1 MSLATRRAF
10 RLGLTMALSLAVAYA
25 LAFPLPYLA
34 PLFALFLTAKPG
46 PPMDAK
52 KLLVVLLLISLTLGV
67 GLLLTPLLTHYPVS
81 AILLVAVGV
90 YLSAYL
96 TVGAGKALFGT
107 LLTVGFT
114 LISAAGSIDAKL
126 ASAVIDALLLAVGL
140 AVVCSWVVYPLF
152 PEDDVATGPRPDAG
166 PAGSD
171 ARWIAL
177 RSTLIV
183 WPAYLLVLTN
193 PGAYLPIIMKSVSL
207 SQQANEVSARDA
219 GRELLGSTFLA
230 GCLAILFWFLLGLA
244 PNLWMFFWWMLLFG
258 ACLAAKLYRAIGTRL
273 QPSFWQNVIVTMLI
287 LLGPA
292 VQDSANGDDVYAAFA
307 ARMSLFVFVTLY
319 AWAAIVLLER
329 LRNGRKKNPSST
341 DSEACPC

>member
-10 RLGLTMALSLAVAYA
+10 RLGLSMALSLVIAYA

-34 PLFALFLTAKPG
+34 PLFVLFLTAKPG
-46 PPMDAK
+46 PPLGPK
-52 KLLVVLLLISLTLGV
+52 KLVVLLLVVSLTLGV
-67 GLLLTPLLTHYPVS
+67 GLLLTPLLEHYPLT
-81 AILLVAVGV
+81 AILLVVVGIYV
-90 YLSAYL
+90 SAYL

-114 LISAAGSIDAKL
+114 MISAAGSVDARV
-126 ASAVIDALLLAVGL
+126 ATAVIDALLLAITL
-140 AVVCSWVVYPLF
+140 AVVCSWLVYPWF
-152 PEDDVATGPRPDAG
+152 PEDSAVAGSHPDTGPD
-166 PAGSD
+166 GSD

-177 RSTLIV
+177 RSALIV

-207 SQQANEVSARDA
+207 SQQANEVGARDA

-230 GCLAILFWFLLGLA
+230 GCLAIGFWFLLGLA
-244 PNLWMFFWWMLLFG
+244 TNLWMFFWWMLLFG
-258 ACLAAKLYRAIGTRL
+258 VYLGAKLYRAIGTRL
-273 QPSFWQNVIVTMLI
+273 RPSFWQNVIVTMLI

-307 ARMSLFVFVTLY
+307 TRMALFVLVTLY
-319 AWAAIVLLER
+319 AWAAIVLLEH
-329 LRNGRKKNPSST
+329 LRRGRGRRRT
-341 DSEACPC
+341 GIDSEVCPC

>member
-1 MSLATRRAF
+1 
-10 RLGLTMALSLAVAYA
+10 MAVSLAVAYG

-46 PPMDAK
+46 PPMRIKA
-52 KLLVVLLLISLTLGV
+52 LVALMLVVSLTLGV
-67 GLLLTPLLTHYPVS
+67 GLLLTPLLTHYPMS

-90 YLSAYL
+90 YASAYL

-114 LISAAGSIDAKL
+114 LISAAGTIDAQV
-126 ASAVIDALLLAVGL
+126 ASAVIDALLLAIGL

-152 PEDDVATGPRPDAG
+152 PENGVETGPRPESG
-166 PAGSD
+166 PAGSV
-171 ARWIAL
+171 AGWIAL

-193 PGAYLPIIMKSVSL
+193 PAAYLPIIMKSVSL
-207 SQQANEVSARDA
+207 SQQANEVSAREA

-244 PNLWMFFWWMLLFG
+244 TNLWMFFWWMLLFG
-258 ACLAAKLYRAIGTRL
+258 VYLAAKLYRAIGTRL
-273 QPSFWQNVIVTMLI
+273 RPSFWQNVIVTMLI

-292 VQDSANGDDVYAAFA
+292 VQDSANGDDVFAAFA
-307 ARMSLFVFVTLY
+307 TRMGLFVFVTLY
-319 AWAAIVLLER
+319 AWAAIVVLER
-329 LRNGRKKNPSST
+329 LRNGRKKYRSST
-341 DSEACPC
+341 DPETCPC